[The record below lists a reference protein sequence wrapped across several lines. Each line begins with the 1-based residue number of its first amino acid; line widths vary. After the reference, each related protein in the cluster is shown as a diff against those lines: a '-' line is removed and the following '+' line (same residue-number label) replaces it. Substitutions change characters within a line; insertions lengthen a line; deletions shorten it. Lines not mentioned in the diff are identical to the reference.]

1 MFTKKEFKKLLNDR
15 VLILDGA
22 MGTEIQKHSLTEK
35 DFRGSQFEDWP
46 SELKG
51 NNDLLTLTKP
61 QLIKEI
67 HKNFVDAGSD
77 IIETNT
83 FNSNSTS
90 QSDYGL
96 EAIVYD
102 LNYQGSVLAKKIA
115 KIVGKDITFEIEK
128 DENIN
133 QKLIQLGYH
142 VIRFWETDIK
152 ATPEKCLQKILKAI
166 KKSLK

>member
-1 MFTKKEFKKLLNDR
+1 MFTKKEFKKLLKDR

-96 EAIVYD
+96 EAIVYV
-102 LNYQGSVLAKKIA
+102 Q
-115 KIVGKDITFEIEK
+115 EK
-128 DENIN
+128 M
-133 QKLIQLGYH
+133 
-142 VIRFWETDIK
+142 RFF
-152 ATPEKCLQKILKAI
+152 
-166 KKSLK
+166 